1 MFVKKM
7 PILKKQSGRISMLKN
22 TAFHDNLYQLAKII
36 SITAEG
42 LALELSED
50 MFLDKMAADISFVSD
65 TLQSLF
71 GEVQNLSYLPEYL
84 PIMQSLYSCETDY
97 LLLLKAFT
105 AKTIGKQITLPLSG
119 SNLSAYYKMHSDTK
133 DQIEKRIQ
141 ESDKN
146 LDVYQIVSQNELSQL
161 LCI

>member
-1 MFVKKM
+1 
-7 PILKKQSGRISMLKN
+7 MLKN

>member
-1 MFVKKM
+1 M
-7 PILKKQSGRISMLKN
+7 SMLKN

-36 SITAEG
+36 SITTEG
-42 LALELSED
+42 LSLELSEN
-50 MFLDKMAADISFVSD
+50 MFLDKMVGDISFISD

-71 GEVQNLSYLPEYL
+71 AEVQNLSHLPEYL

-97 LLLLKAFT
+97 LLLLKAFA
-105 AKTIGKQITLPLSG
+105 AKTIEKEITLPVQG
-119 SNLSAYYKMHSDTK
+119 SDLSAYYKTHSDTK
-133 DQIEKRIQ
+133 DRIEKRIQ

-146 LDVYQIVSQNELSQL
+146 LDAYQIVSQNELSQL

>member
-1 MFVKKM
+1 
-7 PILKKQSGRISMLKN
+7 MLKN

-36 SITAEG
+36 SITTEG
-42 LALELSED
+42 LSLELSEN
-50 MFLDKMAADISFVSD
+50 MFLDKMVGDISFISD

-71 GEVQNLSYLPEYL
+71 AEVQNLSHLPEYL

-97 LLLLKAFT
+97 LLLLKAFA
-105 AKTIGKQITLPLSG
+105 AKTIEKEITLPVQG
-119 SNLSAYYKMHSDTK
+119 SDLSAYYKTHSDTK
-133 DQIEKRIQ
+133 DRIEKRIQ

-146 LDVYQIVSQNELSQL
+146 LDAYQIVSQNELSQL

>member
-1 MFVKKM
+1 M
-7 PILKKQSGRISMLKN
+7 SMLKN

-36 SITAEG
+36 STTTEG
-42 LALELSED
+42 LSLELSEN
-50 MFLDKMAADISFVSD
+50 MFLDKMVGDISFISD

-71 GEVQNLSYLPEYL
+71 AEVQNLSHLPEYL

-97 LLLLKAFT
+97 LLLLKAFA
-105 AKTIGKQITLPLSG
+105 AKTIEKEITLPVQG
-119 SNLSAYYKMHSDTK
+119 SDLSAYYKTHSDTK
-133 DQIEKRIQ
+133 DRIEKRIQ

-146 LDVYQIVSQNELSQL
+146 LDAYQIVSQNELSQL

>member
-1 MFVKKM
+1 
-7 PILKKQSGRISMLKN
+7 MLKN

-36 SITAEG
+36 SITSEG
-42 LALELSED
+42 LALELSEN
-50 MFLDKMAADISFVSD
+50 MFLDKMVSDISFISN

-71 GEVQNLSYLPEYL
+71 TEVQNLSHLPEYL

-97 LLLLKAFT
+97 LLLLKAFA
-105 AKTIGKQITLPLSG
+105 AKTIGKQVSVSVSG
-119 SNLSAYYKMHSDTK
+119 SDLGAYYKLHTDTK
-133 DQIEKRIQ
+133 DRIEKRIQ

>member
-1 MFVKKM
+1 
-7 PILKKQSGRISMLKN
+7 MLKN

-36 SITAEG
+36 SITTEG

-50 MFLDKMAADISFVSD
+50 MFFEKMIADMSFISS

-71 GEVQNLSYLPEYL
+71 TEVQNLSHLPEYL

-97 LLLLKAFT
+97 LLLLKTFA
-105 AKTIGKQITLPLSG
+105 AKTIEKRMNLSL
-119 SNLSAYYKMHSDTK
+119 STSDISAYYKLHSDTK
-133 DQIEKRIQ
+133 EQIEKRIQ